1 MLRYVSRLACSL
13 LFSAGL
19 VTAAPATTITGTV
32 VDPSGLP
39 VPGAEVALVDRV
51 GVEAQ
56 APVAA
61 SGGFELKTPP
71 ALAADAKIVITA
83 AGFRTEEFA
92 ASRITGPLA
101 VKLQLAP
108 IVDSVRVAGSALDV
122 PVSQQGGS
130 VSLIPRDEIRSSDQP
145 VALDLMRTLP
155 GMVFAQTGPAGA
167 IAKMYA
173 RGGDSDY
180 NLVEIDGVPV
190 NAFGGN
196 FDFSHI
202 PTEELDHVEVVTGA
216 ESAVYGEYANSS
228 VVNFV
233 TRDPNAPANLDVVA
247 EGGSYGE
254 HRFGISGGGQLLG
267 FGVAASVSRLDDN
280 GPVPNSGYRNQ
291 DELLNLTRRMGRQ
304 TLTLHADFDSN
315 NVGEPGPYGS
325 DPLGDY
331 TGYDS
336 ISRSRNYFGDYLAHY
351 QIEAGDRVREDV
363 FGSFFLD
370 NAGYTSPYG
379 FSFNKD
385 LRGRGEERTI
395 VSVTRHYT
403 MAVGT
408 SETLEEVRNTYVTDA
423 NFNTIPVR
431 RNDTA
436 VYWENRFQLGGH
448 FFLDAGVRGE
458 FVRTGAIATDDVS
471 RPFFPAQTIDAAD
484 PKASA
489 AYVRGGTRLHAS
501 FGTGLRP
508 PDVYDIAFTDNPA
521 LKPERTRS
529 FEAGVEQKL
538 AGDKLVV
545 SGTYFYNRYYDLIV
559 ILGGD
564 LSVLSHYESDNIA
577 NSEAQGAEMRAEYR
591 PARWLFVTGNYTRL
605 ATEILALNG
614 TNNLAPAPFAV
625 GQELLRRPADSGAVT
640 ASFTRGR
647 VSGHVT
653 AYFRGSDL
661 DVEPTYGATAG
672 LFRCPGYFNLGISLN
687 YRLGHGLTAYGNL
700 RNALDRHYEDA
711 FGYPALPLNFVS
723 GVRWTIGSKKQ

>member
-1 MLRYVSRLACSL
+1 MQRYVS
-13 LFSAGL
+13 GL
-19 VTAAPATTITGTV
+19 VRGLLLSTGFLFASPAATITGTV

-39 VPGAEVALVDRV
+39 VPGAEVALVDRL

-56 APVAA
+56 TPVAA
-61 SGGFELKTPP
+61 NGSFELKVPP
-71 ALAADAKIVITA
+71 ALAASAKVVVTA
-83 AGFRTEEFA
+83 AGFRTAEFA
-92 ASRITGPLA
+92 AAGIAGPLA

-108 IVDSVRVAGSALDV
+108 VVDSVRVAGSALDV
-122 PVSQQGGS
+122 PASQQGGS

-145 VALDLMRTLP
+145 LALDLLRTLP
-155 GMVFAQTGPAGA
+155 GMVFSQTGNTGA
-167 IAKMYA
+167 IAQLYA
-173 RGGDSDY
+173 RGGDTDY

-202 PTEELDHVEVVTGA
+202 PAEELDHVEVITGA

-233 TRDPNAPANLDVVA
+233 TRDPNAAANLDVVA

-254 HRFGISGGGQLLG
+254 RRFGISGGGQVLG

-280 GPVPNSGYRNQ
+280 GPVPNSDYHNRNA
-291 DELLNLTRRMGRQ
+291 LLNVTRRMGRQ
-304 TLTLHADFDSN
+304 TFTVHADFDSN

-331 TGYDS
+331 AGYDL
-336 ISRSRNYFGDYLAHY
+336 ISRSRNNFGDYLAHHE
-351 QIEAGDRVREDV
+351 IEAGDRVREDV
-363 FGSFFLD
+363 FGAFFL
-370 NAGYTSPYG
+370 NNNGYTSPYG

-385 LRGRGEERTI
+385 LRGRGEERTV

-408 SETLEEVRNTYVTDA
+408 SETLEEVRNTYVVDA
-423 NFNTIPVR
+423 ASDTFPIR

-448 FFLDAGVRGE
+448 FFFDAGVRGE
-458 FVRTGAIATDDVS
+458 FVRTGAIPADGYS
-471 RPFFPAQTIDAAD
+471 RPFFAAQTVNAAD
-484 PKASA
+484 PKVSA
-489 AYVRGGTRLHAS
+489 AYARGGTRLHAS

-508 PDVYDIAFTDNPA
+508 PGVYDMAFTDNPA

-529 FEAGVEQKL
+529 FEAGIEQKL
-538 AGDKLVV
+538 FGDKLVV
-545 SGTYFYNRYYDLIV
+545 GGTYFYNRYYDLIV
-559 ILGGD
+559 ILGGS

-605 ATEILALNG
+605 ATRILALNG
-614 TNNLAPAPFAV
+614 TSSLAPAPFAV
-625 GQELLRRPADSGAVT
+625 GLELLRRPADSGAI
-640 ASFTRGR
+640 ASSFTRGR

-653 AYFRGSDL
+653 GYFR
-661 DVEPTYGATAG
+661 
-672 LFRCPGYFNLGISLN
+672 
-687 YRLGHGLTAYGNL
+687 
-700 RNALDRHYEDA
+700 
-711 FGYPALPLNFVS
+711 
-723 GVRWTIGSKKQ
+723 